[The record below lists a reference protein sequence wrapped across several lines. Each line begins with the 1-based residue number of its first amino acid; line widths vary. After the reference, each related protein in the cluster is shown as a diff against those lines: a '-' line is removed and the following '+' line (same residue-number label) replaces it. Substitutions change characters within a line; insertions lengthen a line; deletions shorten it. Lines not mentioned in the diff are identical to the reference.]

1 MPGYIDDAAK
11 EYLRVYNTL
20 DKLVA
25 LIRST
30 IKDPT
35 ALSELNQLH
44 KILEG
49 SDEDDD
55 PPQSLNDLSSAFS
68 PWQISLFWELQTD
81 FKFKVAN

>member
-1 MPGYIDDAAK
+1 MSYTLALSLCVCLFNSMPGHIDLDAD

-30 IKDPT
+30 TTDPT
-35 ALSELNQLH
+35 NLSELNVLQ

-49 SDEDDD
+49 DG
-55 PPQSLNDLSSAFS
+55 PAQM
-68 PWQISLFWELQTD
+68 T
-81 FKFKVAN
+81 